1 MSVLTRD
8 ELFQA
13 IREGCIRIDPF
24 SDDMVGP
31 GSVDLK
37 LSNEF
42 RIFKKIRRALVVD
55 DAMDLEKITR
65 LVHRERSFTL
75 LPGET
80 ILGITKERIKLAPNI
95 CGWIQG
101 RSRFARIGLLVHMT
115 ASFIQPGI
123 DNRQVLEISNI
134 IQPGID
140 NRQVLEISNM
150 APFPLILKPDTRIC
164 QVIFQTTVGEAVY
177 VGKHKDQIS
186 L

>member
-1 MSVLTRD
+1 MSVLTKD

-13 IREGCIRIDPF
+13 IREGRIRIEPF
-24 SDDMVGP
+24 SEDMVGP
-31 GSVDLK
+31 GSVDLN

-42 RIFKKIRRALVVD
+42 RIFKKIRRAVVVD
-55 DAMDLEKITR
+55 DRMDLEKITR

-80 ILGITKERIKLAPNI
+80 ILGITREHIKLAPNI

-123 DNRQVLEISNI
+123 DNRQVLEISN
-134 IQPGID
+134 
-140 NRQVLEISNM
+140 M
-150 APFPLILKPDTRIC
+150 APFPLILKPNTRIC
-164 QVIFQTTVGEAVY
+164 QVIFQSTIGEAVY
-177 VGKHKDQIS
+177 RGKHQNQNS

>member
-1 MSVLTRD
+1 MSVLTRN
-8 ELFQA
+8 ELLQA
-13 IREGCIRIDPF
+13 IKDGRIEIDPF
-24 SDDMVGP
+24 SEEIVGP
-31 GSVDLK
+31 GSIDLN

-42 RIFKKIRRALVVD
+42 RIFKKIRKAITVD
-55 DAMDLEKITR
+55 ERLDLEKITK
-65 LVHRERSFTL
+65 LVYKNSFTL

-80 ILGITKERIKLAPNI
+80 ILGITKEKIRLAPNI

-101 RSRFARIGLLVHMT
+101 RSSFARIGLLVHMT

-123 DNRQVLEISNI
+123 N
-134 IQPGID
+134 

-150 APFPLILKPDTRIC
+150 APFPLVLKPNTRIC

-177 VGKHKDQIS
+177 GGRHKDQYS

>member
-1 MSVLTRD
+1 VRHITWHIEEPSMSVMTRD
-8 ELFQA
+8 ELFRA
-13 IREGCIRIDPF
+13 IRDGRITVDPF

-55 DAMDLEKITR
+55 DSMDLEKITR

-80 ILGITKERIKLAPNI
+80 ILGITKERIRLAPNI

-115 ASFIQPGI
+115 ASF
-123 DNRQVLEISNI
+123 

-177 VGKHKDQIS
+177 VGKHKDQTS

>member
-8 ELFQA
+8 ELLRA
-13 IREGCIRIDPF
+13 IREERIQIDPF
-24 SDDMVGP
+24 SEDMVGP
-31 GSVDLK
+31 GSVDLN

-42 RIFKKIRRALVVD
+42 RIFKKIRRAAVVD
-55 DAMDLEKITR
+55 DSMDLEKITR

-80 ILGITKERIKLAPNI
+80 ILGITRERIKLAPNI

-123 DNRQVLEISNI
+123 N
-134 IQPGID
+134 

-150 APFPLILKPDTRIC
+150 APFPLLLKPDTRIC
-164 QVIFQTTVGEAVY
+164 QIIFQTTTGEATY
-177 VGKHKDQIS
+177 DGKHRDQNS

>member
-1 MSVLTRD
+1 MSVMTRD
-8 ELFQA
+8 ELFRA
-13 IREGCIRIDPF
+13 ITEGRIEIDPF

-31 GSVDLK
+31 GSVDLR

-42 RIFKKIRRALVVD
+42 RIFKKIRRAVVVD

-65 LVHRERSFTL
+65 LVHREQSFIL

-80 ILGITKERIKLAPNI
+80 ILGITRERLRLAPSI

-115 ASFIQPGI
+115 ASFIH
-123 DNRQVLEISNI
+123 
-134 IQPGID
+134 PGID

-150 APFPLILKPDTRIC
+150 APFPLVLKPGTRIC

-177 VGKHKDQIS
+177 TGKHKDQTS

>member
-8 ELFQA
+8 ELFHA
-13 IREGCIRIDPF
+13 IREGRIQIEPF
-24 SDDMVGP
+24 SEDMVGP
-31 GSVDLK
+31 GSVDLN

-42 RIFKKIRRALVVD
+42 RIFKKIRRAVVVD
-55 DAMDLEKITR
+55 DSMDLEKITR
-65 LVHRERSFTL
+65 LVCRERSFTL

-123 DNRQVLEISNI
+123 DNRQVLEISN
-134 IQPGID
+134 
-140 NRQVLEISNM
+140 M
-150 APFPLILKPDTRIC
+150 APFPLILKPHTRIC
-164 QVIFQTTVGEAVY
+164 QVIFQKTVGEAVY
-177 VGKHKDQIS
+177 LGKHKDQSS

>member
-1 MSVLTRD
+1 MSVLTKN
-8 ELFQA
+8 ELLQA
-13 IREGCIRIDPF
+13 IEEGRIDIDPF
-24 SDDMVGP
+24 SEDMVGP
-31 GSVDLK
+31 GSIDLN

-42 RIFKKIRRALVVD
+42 RIFKKLRRAVVVD
-55 DAMDLEKITR
+55 DTMDLEKITR
-65 LVHRERSFTL
+65 LVRRETSLTL

-115 ASFIQPGI
+115 ASFIQPGV
-123 DNRQVLEISNI
+123 N
-134 IQPGID
+134 

-150 APFPLILKPDTRIC
+150 APFPLILKPNTRIC
-164 QVIFQTTVGEAVY
+164 QVVFQATVGAAMYE
-177 VGKHKDQIS
+177 GKHRDQDA

>member
-13 IREGCIRIDPF
+13 IKDGRIQIEPF
-24 SDDMVGP
+24 SEDMVGP
-31 GSVDLK
+31 GSVDLN
-37 LSNEF
+37 LSNQF
-42 RIFKKIRRALVVD
+42 RIFKKLRHALAVD
-55 DAMDLEKITR
+55 DTMDLERITR
-65 LVHRERSFTL
+65 LVYREHSFTL

-80 ILGITKERIKLAPNI
+80 VLGITQERIRLAPNL

-123 DNRQVLEISNI
+123 DNRQVLEISN
-134 IQPGID
+134 
-140 NRQVLEISNM
+140 M
-150 APFPLILKPDTRIC
+150 APFPLILKPNTRIC
-164 QVIFQTTVGEAVY
+164 QVVFQTTIGEAVY
-177 VGKHKDQIS
+177 EGKHRVQDT

>member
-1 MSVLTRD
+1 MSVMTRD
-8 ELFQA
+8 ELLQA
-13 IREGCIRIDPF
+13 IRDGRITIDPF

-55 DAMDLEKITR
+55 DSMDLEKITR

-80 ILGITKERIKLAPNI
+80 ILGITKERIRLAPNI

-115 ASFIQPGI
+115 ASF
-123 DNRQVLEISNI
+123 

-177 VGKHKDQIS
+177 VGKHKDQSS

>member
-1 MSVLTRD
+1 MGVLTRE
-8 ELFQA
+8 ELLQA
-13 IREGCIRIDPF
+13 IRDGRIEIEPF
-24 SDDMVGP
+24 SEDMVGP
-31 GSVDLK
+31 GSIDLN
-37 LSNEF
+37 LSNDF
-42 RIFKKIRRALVVD
+42 RIFKKLRRAVVVD
-55 DAMDLEKITR
+55 DTMDLEKITR
-65 LVHRERSFTL
+65 LVRRERSLTL

-80 ILGITKERIKLAPNI
+80 ILGITRERIRLAADL

-123 DNRQVLEISNI
+123 N
-134 IQPGID
+134 

-164 QVIFQTTVGEAVY
+164 QVIFQTTLGKAVY
-177 VGKHKDQIS
+177 QGKHRDQFS

>member
-1 MSVLTRD
+1 MSVMTRD

-13 IREGCIRIDPF
+13 IRDGRIQIEPF

-42 RIFKKIRRALVVD
+42 RIFKKIRRAVVVD

-65 LVHRERSFTL
+65 LVQKKRSFTL

-80 ILGITKERIKLAPNI
+80 ILGITQERIKLAPNI

-123 DNRQVLEISNI
+123 DNRQVLEISN
-134 IQPGID
+134 
-140 NRQVLEISNM
+140 M
-150 APFPLILKPDTRIC
+150 APFPLLLKPDTRIC

-177 VGKHKDQIS
+177 MGKHKHQNS

>member
-1 MSVLTRD
+1 MSVLTRH
-8 ELFQA
+8 ELLRA
-13 IREGCIRIDPF
+13 IGDGRIQIEPF
-24 SDDMVGP
+24 SEDMVGP
-31 GSVDLK
+31 GSIDLN

-42 RIFKKIRRALVVD
+42 RIFKKLRRAVVVD
-55 DAMDLEKITR
+55 DTMDLEKITR
-65 LVHRERSFTL
+65 LVRRETSLTL

-80 ILGITKERIKLAPNI
+80 ILGITRERIKLAPSI

-123 DNRQVLEISNI
+123 N
-134 IQPGID
+134 

-150 APFPLILKPDTRIC
+150 APFPLILKPNTRIC
-164 QVIFQTTVGEAVY
+164 QVIFQTTIGEAVY
-177 VGKHKDQIS
+177 EGRHRDQNS

>member
-1 MSVLTRD
+1 MSEVQPRAGGRQMSVLTRD

-13 IREGCIRIDPF
+13 MKDGRIEIEPF
-24 SDDMVGP
+24 SENMVGP
-31 GSVDLK
+31 GSVDLN
-37 LSNEF
+37 LSNQF
-42 RIFKKIRRALVVD
+42 RIFKKLRRGVVVD
-55 DAMDLEKITR
+55 DTMDLEKITK
-65 LVHRERSFTL
+65 LVYCERSFTL

-80 ILGITKERIKLAPNI
+80 ILGITQERIRLAPNL

-123 DNRQVLEISNI
+123 N
-134 IQPGID
+134 

-150 APFPLILKPDTRIC
+150 APFPLILKPNTRIC
-164 QVIFQTTVGEAVY
+164 QVVFQTTLGEAVY
-177 VGKHKDQIS
+177 EGKHMAQDT

>member
-1 MSVLTRD
+1 MSVLTR
-8 ELFQA
+8 EALLQA
-13 IREGCIRIDPF
+13 LRDGRIEIEPF
-24 SDDMVGP
+24 SEDMVGP
-31 GSVDLK
+31 GSIDLN
-37 LSNEF
+37 LSDEF
-42 RIFKKIRRALVVD
+42 RIFKKLRHAVVVD
-55 DAMDLEKITR
+55 DSMDLERITR
-65 LVHRERSFTL
+65 LTQKKRSLTL

-80 ILGITKERIKLAPNI
+80 ILGITRERIRLAPNI

-123 DNRQVLEISNI
+123 N
-134 IQPGID
+134 

-164 QVIFQTTVGEAVY
+164 QVIFQTTEGDAVY
-177 VGKHKDQIS
+177 QGKHRDQLS

>member
-1 MSVLTRD
+1 MSVMTRD

-13 IREGCIRIDPF
+13 IRDGRITIDPF

-42 RIFKKIRRALVVD
+42 RIFRKIRRALVVD
-55 DAMDLEKITR
+55 DSMDLEKITR

-80 ILGITKERIKLAPNI
+80 ILGITKERIRLAPNI

-115 ASFIQPGI
+115 ASF
-123 DNRQVLEISNI
+123 

-177 VGKHKDQIS
+177 VGKHKDQTS